1 MQIFP
6 WKSVDAKRF
15 CSFWSKKASSDLGQK
30 RQKQE
35 VSDWNYTRFY
45 SSKRTTVN
53 QEPGKFI
60 LAMNIWRLSI
70 LALARRLWS
79 IGNDTLV
86 TCKQQNRSYRV
97 PFYFNLNSFKKYKSY
112 IKKKSI
118 KQMHG
123 FYPTQRNRNSIFC
136 K

>member
-1 MQIFP
+1 M
-6 WKSVDAKRF
+6 
-15 CSFWSKKASSDLGQK
+15 
-30 RQKQE
+30 
-35 VSDWNYTRFY
+35 
-45 SSKRTTVN
+45 
-53 QEPGKFI
+53 
-60 LAMNIWRLSI
+60 
-70 LALARRLWS
+70 ARRLWS

-123 FYPTQRNRNSIFC
+123 FLSDTKEQKQHFL
-136 K
+136 